1 MIPQSDQSKLTQLVT
16 SVNQCGQCCSCD
28 SIAIGPCRG
37 RLCARIWQSLTVIQ
51 PPPAAPPPDTR
62 WLTVPELVE
71 VLGIGV
77 SRVRRLIE
85 DRALLATR
93 VDGVWR
99 VPELFIRDGEPL
111 VELKGTLIVLADSG
125 YSDEEMMQWILR
137 HDESLNTSPIEA
149 LRAGRKA
156 EVRRVAQALGF

>member
-1 MIPQSDQSKLTQLVT
+1 M
-16 SVNQCGQCCSCD
+16 
-28 SIAIGPCRG
+28 
-37 RLCARIWQSLTVIQ
+37 IWQSLTVSHPSNPESSDAI
-51 PPPAAPPPDTR
+51 R
-62 WLTVPELVE
+62 WLTVPDLVE
-71 VLGIGV
+71 VLGLGV

-85 DRALLATR
+85 DRSLLASR

-111 VELKGTLIVLADSG
+111 PELKGTLIVLTDCGFCDDEAMQWLLN
-125 YSDEEMMQWILR
+125 DEE
-137 HDESLNTSPIEA
+137 SLGVAPIVA